1 MAVIYNPTGWSRI
14 EVASQR
20 TFTFNA
26 LFMTAVAMHRLLVG
40 VDAGRGVP
48 EAHGDVGAQLH
59 DTEAGHQGELEVARS
74 LNRWRS
80 LAC

>member
-1 MAVIYNPTGWSRI
+1 
-14 EVASQR
+14 
-20 TFTFNA
+20 
-26 LFMTAVAMHRLLVG
+26 MTAVAMHRLLVG

-80 LAC
+80 LARWGCNTGCIYVLCPLTE